1 MGRKAKDRQNEDS
14 ESRSNNSGS
23 ATEDSELTDKEVTSD
38 TLPQASPQTR
48 YDLQV
53 LQSLRQIIHAVDVY
67 SRKLRTQYR
76 ITAPQL
82 VCLNAICQNGS
93 LTTTQI
99 AGRVHLSPSTVVGI
113 LDRLEKQELIQR
125 ARDTKDRRLVNV
137 TATDEGRRLVEHA
150 PSLLQDRLANALQ
163 SLPDLEQAT
172 IALSLRRI
180 ADLME
185 VSPHA
190 APMILETGHLEVAEI
205 EDPAQDA
212 EGSASK

>member
-1 MGRKAKDRQNEDS
+1 MVRRAKDRQNGDS
-14 ESRSNNSGS
+14 ERRGKGSGGS
-23 ATEDSELTDKEVTSD
+23 TADSELTDREVKSG

-93 LTTTQI
+93 LTTTHI
-99 AGRVHLSPSTVVGI
+99 AERVHLSPSTVVGI
-113 LDRLEKQELIQR
+113 LDRLERQELIQR
-125 ARDTKDRRLVNV
+125 ARDTRDRRVVNV
-137 TATDEGRRLVEHA
+137 TATGKGRRLVEHA
-150 PSLLQDRLANALQ
+150 PSLLQDRLADALQ

-185 VSPHA
+185 VSPQD
-190 APMILETGHLEVAEI
+190 APMILETGHLEIAEI
-205 EDPAQDA
+205 EDPAQD
-212 EGSASK
+212 GTR

>member
-1 MGRKAKDRQNEDS
+1 MGRKAKDRRDEDS
-14 ESRSNNSGS
+14 ESRGKNSGGV
-23 ATEDSELTDKEVTSD
+23 TENSELRDKEITSSA
-38 TLPQASPQTR
+38 LPQASPQTR

-82 VCLNAICQNGS
+82 VCLNAICQDGS

-113 LDRLEKQELIQR
+113 LDRLEKQALIHR

-137 TATDEGRRLVEHA
+137 TPTDEARRLVEHA
-150 PSLLQDRLANALQ
+150 PSLLQDRLASALQ

-185 VSPHA
+185 VSPQESS
-190 APMILETGHLEVAEI
+190 MILETGHLDIGEI
-205 EDPAQDA
+205 EDPARDTKDDA
-212 EGSASK
+212 SR

>member
-1 MGRKAKDRQNEDS
+1 MGMRSKNDRHED
-14 ESRSNNSGS
+14 RTIRDAGIR
-23 ATEDSELTDKEVTSD
+23 DPHEVTELSD
-38 TLPQASPQTR
+38 QEVTADSLPLATPQTR

-82 VCLNAICQNGS
+82 VCLTTICQNGS

-99 AGRVHLSPSTVVGI
+99 AGSVHLSPSTVVGI
-113 LDRLEKQELIQR
+113 LDRLEKQGLIQR
-125 ARDTKDRRLVNV
+125 MRDSKDRRLVNV
-137 TATDEGRRLVEHA
+137 TATDEGKRLVEHA
-150 PSLLQDRLANALQ
+150 PSLLQDRLAEALQ
-163 SLPDLEQAT
+163 RLPDLEQAT

-185 VSPHA
+185 VSPQE
-190 APMILETGHLEVAEI
+190 APLILETSQIDIARI
-205 EDPAQDA
+205 EEADQD
-212 EGSASK
+212 SKKLS